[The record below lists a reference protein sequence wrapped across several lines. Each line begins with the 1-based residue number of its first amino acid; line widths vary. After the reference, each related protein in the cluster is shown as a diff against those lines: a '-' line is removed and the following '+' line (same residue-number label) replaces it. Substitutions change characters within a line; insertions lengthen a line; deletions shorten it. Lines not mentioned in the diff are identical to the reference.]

1 MHTKDASF
9 SATTLLRYEG
19 PKDLAAFAPATFV
32 PSLQGC
38 RGGAERMGPM
48 EGQPSNFLKWWM
60 IRYHWETRY
69 NPHLTYDISW

>member
-1 MHTKDASF
+1 MHTTDASF

-38 RGGAERMGPM
+38 RGGGGKDGSDGRSTLELFEMMDA
-48 EGQPSNFLKWWM
+48 
-60 IRYHWETRY
+60 
-69 NPHLTYDISW
+69 